1 VQRTPSLGFA
11 ITVEG
16 EMGVAGFLVNL
27 FKKCGRP
34 VACVAL
40 QQETCSVSGCVGVK
54 GLGGLGS
61 PNGDVSLRPL
71 V

>member
-27 FKKCGRP
+27 FKKCG
-34 VACVAL
+34 VDLWLVWL
-40 QQETCSVSGCVGVK
+40 CSKRHVVCQGVSGLK
-54 GLGGLGS
+54 GWGG
-61 PNGDVSLRPL
+61 
-71 V
+71 